1 MIQVGLSTIS
11 VFPKGVEDGFRLSR
25 EAGFD
30 GVEVMVTTDAK
41 TRSPEKLL
49 ELSERYEQPIMAI
62 HAPVVLL
69 TTFVWGRDPFVK
81 LDRSAELA
89 VSVGAPTVV
98 VHPPFRW
105 QGKYARTFEQA
116 VRDTEAKHGVEVA
129 VENMFPWAAGGI
141 DRQAY
146 LPGIDPSEMDVDHAT
161 LDFSHCALAKRD
173 SMQLALDLG
182 DRLRHLHLTDGVAA
196 EEGRVFDE
204 HLLPGHGNEPVA
216 EVLQMLA
223 RQRWS
228 GQVIAEIKTRQARSE
243 RDRLRL
249 LTETLEF
256 AREHLSIGE
265 ADALEADGSDASSG
279 EPVSS
284 GSAPSDPDQ
293 AR

>member
-1 MIQVGLSTIS
+1 VCMIQVGLSTIS

-25 EAGFD
+25 EAGYD

-41 TRSPEKLL
+41 TRSPERLL
-49 ELSERYEQPIMAI
+49 ELAERHEQPIMAI

-89 VSVGAPTVV
+89 VAVGAPTVV

-105 QGKYARTFEQA
+105 QGKYARTFEDA
-116 VRDTEAKHGVEVA
+116 VRQTEEKHGVEVA

-146 LPGIDPSEMDVDHAT
+146 LPGIDPSLMDVEHAT

-173 SMQLALDLG
+173 SMELALDLG

-204 HLLPGHGNEPVA
+204 HLIPGHGNEPVA
-216 EVLQMLA
+216 DVLQMLA
-223 RQRWS
+223 ARGWT

-249 LTETLEF
+249 LVETLEF
-256 AREHLSIGE
+256 AREHLGQ
-265 ADALEADGSDASSG
+265 DAAAAQPAES
-279 EPVSS
+279 V
-284 GSAPSDPDQ
+284 GSAPEPP
-293 AR
+293 R

>member
-1 MIQVGLSTIS
+1 MCMIQVGLSTIS

-25 EAGFD
+25 EAGYD

-41 TRSPEKLL
+41 TRSPERLL

-105 QGKYARTFEQA
+105 QGKYARTFTDA
-116 VRDTEAKHGVEVA
+116 VRATEQKHGVEVA

-196 EEGRVFDE
+196 DEGRVFDE

-223 RQRWS
+223 QQQWT
-228 GQVIAEIKTRQARSE
+228 GQVVAEIKTRQARSE

-249 LTETLEF
+249 LTETVEF
-256 AREHLSIGE
+256 AREHL
-265 ADALEADGSDASSG
+265 AV
-279 EPVSS
+279 EPVEAEAESAR
-284 GSAPSDPDQ
+284 SAPGPVADSP
-293 AR
+293 RER

>member
-1 MIQVGLSTIS
+1 MIPVGLSTIS

-25 EAGFD
+25 DAGFD

-49 ELSERYEQPIMAI
+49 EFSERYEQPIMAI

-69 TTFVWGRDPFVK
+69 TTFVWGRDPFTK

-105 QGKYARTFEQA
+105 QGKYARTFTDA
-116 VRDTEAKHGVEVA
+116 VRATEQKHGIEVA

-182 DRLRHLHLTDGVAA
+182 DRLRHLHLTDGVAG

-223 RQRWS
+223 AQEWG

-249 LTETLEF
+249 LVETVEF
-256 AREHLSIGE
+256 AREHLGE
-265 ADALEADGSDASSG
+265 ASESADAREPSASDSASADPGA
-279 EPVSS
+279 
-284 GSAPSDPDQ
+284 
-293 AR
+293 

>member
-1 MIQVGLSTIS
+1 MIPVGLSTIS

-25 EAGFD
+25 EAGYD
-30 GVEVMVTTDAK
+30 GVEVMVTTDSK
-41 TRSPEKLL
+41 TRNAEKLL
-49 ELSERYEQPIMAI
+49 EFADRYEQPITAI

-69 TTFVWGRDPFVK
+69 TSFVWGRDPFVK

-105 QGKYARTFEQA
+105 QGKYSRTFTDA
-116 VRDTEAKHGVEVA
+116 VRATEHKHGVEVA

-182 DRLRHLHLTDGVAA
+182 DRLRHLHLTDGVAG

-223 RQRWS
+223 RQQWT

-249 LTETLEF
+249 LVETVEF
-256 AREHLSIGE
+256 AREHLAIGE
-265 ADALEADGSDASSG
+265 AAATEDRAASDAAA
-279 EPVSS
+279 EP
-284 GSAPSDPDQ
+284 GA
-293 AR
+293 